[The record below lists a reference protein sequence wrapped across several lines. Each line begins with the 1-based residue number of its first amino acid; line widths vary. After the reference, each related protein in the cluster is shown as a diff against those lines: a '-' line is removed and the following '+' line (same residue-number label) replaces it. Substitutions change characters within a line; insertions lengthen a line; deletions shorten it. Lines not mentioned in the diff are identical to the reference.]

1 VQLKTSNGQVI
12 DPNDISCILTVRIT
26 GGKGTLVQLKTN
38 EEVYLENLEE
48 EVVDEMNRFD
58 MKAR

>member
-1 VQLKTSNGQVI
+1 MQLKTSNGKI
-12 DPNDISCILTVRIT
+12 LDPNDIARILTVRIA

-58 MKAR
+58 MKLR

>member
-1 VQLKTSNGQVI
+1 MGRS
-12 DPNDISCILTVRIT
+12 P
-26 GGKGTLVQLKTN
+26 LVQLKTN

-48 EVVDEMNRFD
+48 EVVDEMDRFD